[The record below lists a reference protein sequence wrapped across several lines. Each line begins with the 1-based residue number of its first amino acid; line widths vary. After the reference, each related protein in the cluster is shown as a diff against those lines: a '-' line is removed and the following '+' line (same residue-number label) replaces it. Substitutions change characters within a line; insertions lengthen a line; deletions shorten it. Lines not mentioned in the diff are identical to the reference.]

1 MTETGGRIRVG
12 IGGWTYEPWR
22 GLFFPE
28 GLRHADEL
36 SYAAERLTTIE
47 INGTYYRTQT
57 PKTFAAWRD
66 ATPESFVFAVKVHR
80 AAAQRTEPDEAR
92 PAIERFLQ
100 SGLTEL
106 GAKLGPLMWQLPSG
120 RRFDPDRFARF
131 LDLLP
136 ASQDGVPLRH
146 VVEAVHPSFSTEA
159 CTALLRE
166 RGIARAILD
175 KPDVDLAETL
185 TSPHVYLR
193 LERCADEE
201 PAGYPP
207 EGLDRWAK
215 RLKAI
220 ANDGH
225 DVFAYVISGAK
236 HRAPAA
242 AMALLERL

>member
-1 MTETGGRIRVG
+1 MGAIRIG

-36 SYAAERLTTIE
+36 AYAAERLTTIE
-47 INGTYYRTQT
+47 INGTFYRTQT
-57 PKTFAAWRD
+57 PKSFRAWHD
-66 ATPESFVFAVKVHR
+66 ATPEDFVFAVKVHR
-80 AAAQRTEPDEAR
+80 AAAQRSEPEEAR
-92 PAIERFLQ
+92 PAIERFLD

-106 GAKLGPLMWQLPSG
+106 GPKLGPLMWQLPAG
-120 RRFDPDRFARF
+120 RRFKPDVFARF

-136 ASQDGVPLRH
+136 AEKDGLVLRH
-146 VVEAVHPSFSTEA
+146 VVEAAHPSFDDEA

-166 RGIARAILD
+166 RGVARAILD
-175 KPDVDLAETL
+175 KPNVALRETI

-193 LERCADEE
+193 LEKGQDEE

-207 EGLDRWAK
+207 AGLDHWSQRF
-215 RLKAI
+215 KAI
-220 ANDGH
+220 AAEGH

-242 AMALLERL
+242 AMALIERL